1 MFKIYGNRDELWQ
14 WDLNQ
19 KLIVENDTIN
29 EVHFCD
35 GVGNCSLVCKV
46 YNFDGLRV
54 ANIPNVILQDNCDMN
69 TFAFVRAEDGSYTKH
84 REILKVNKRS
94 KPADYVYTENE
105 VKTWEALSERVDEI
119 EKNGISNEV
128 IEGAV
133 EKYLNEN
140 PIDVPEVDLSGYA
153 TKEEVNGKA
162 TINDMTDY
170 IEEHKEE
177 LKGADGKDGIDGT
190 NGKDGYTPIK
200 GVDYFDGKDGEKGEQ
215 GEKGTDGKT
224 PVKGTDYYT
233 EADKQEMINSVI
245 EALPKYNGGVS

>member
-1 MFKIYGNRDELWQ
+1 MFKIYGDRPELWQ

-19 KLIVENDTIN
+19 KLIVEDVNVT
-29 EVHFCD
+29 EVHFYD
-35 GVGNCSLVCKV
+35 GINSVALVCEV
-46 YNFDGLRV
+46 FELDGLRV

-69 TFAFVRAEDGSYTKH
+69 IFAWVIDNDGAYTKH
-84 REILKVNKRS
+84 REIIKVNRRS

-140 PIDVPEVDLSGYA
+140 PVDVPEVDLSGYA

-162 TINDMTDY
+162 SINDMTNY
-170 IEEHKEE
+170 IKEHKEE
-177 LKGADGKDGIDGT
+177 LKGDKGEPGINGT
-190 NGKDGYTPIK
+190 NGI
-200 GVDYFDGKDGEKGEQ
+200 
-215 GEKGTDGKT
+215 DGKT

-233 EADKQEMINSVI
+233 EADKQEMVNNVIN
-245 EALPKYNGGVS
+245 ALPKYNGGAS